1 MTAQSTFFQPTSKVL
16 AYKIEYPRSMML
28 LEEKIKEHN
37 AKATRTEDRI
47 KVTHQALAE
56 KLIRMLRKYFY
67 DWQALNGF
75 IYNPHKTCLPTL
87 RTNNEFL
94 AKMMGCTSRTIRNY
108 RDRLEALN
116 LITVTVL
123 HGTNANF
130 ELAINPEFLW
140 ITSNADPLRIL
151 PPKQIFPLT
160 STSTKPEQLE
170 QQEPVSGKDCAGA
183 GQNVDNSSVG
193 QRPHQ
198 DANAP
203 ATAQLPEQPE
213 QPEPNH
219 RNESSGC
226 ATGTPSPVAPGV
238 PAARPSREHR
248 QAARLLADAALRKL
262 YPGRKISVFEK
273 MTVEEHLDRLLA
285 QVTLKQLPE
294 LTNLYTKQI
303 KLVALQWS
311 DQMGIPLPDPTDFF
325 NPDNPNG
332 FALTWDYAEE
342 WQHKLPSP
350 SFSAPSRR
358 SPTPNTPTTEAKTG
372 EIKIGNLFNQF
383 LKNE

>member
-1 MTAQSTFFQPTSKVL
+1 MTAQSNFFQPSSKVL

-28 LEEKIKEHN
+28 LEEKIKQHN
-37 AKATRTEDRI
+37 DKATRASERI
-47 KVTHQALAE
+47 KVVHQALAE
-56 KLIRMLRKYFY
+56 KLIRMLRKHFY

-75 IYNPHKTCLPTL
+75 VYNPYKTCLPTL

-94 AKMMGCTSRTIRNY
+94 AKMMGCTGRTIRNY

-160 STSTKPEQLE
+160 STSTLPEQQE

-203 ATAQLPEQPE
+203 ATAQQPEQPE

-219 RNESSGC
+219 RNESTRQPAGTTPPRC
-226 ATGTPSPVAPGV
+226 AAP
-238 PAARPSREHR
+238 PSREHR

-311 DQMGIPLPDPTDFF
+311 DQMGIPLPDPAEFF

-332 FALTWDYAEE
+332 FACTWDYAEE
-342 WQHKLPSP
+342 WQKKLPSP

-358 SPTPNTPTTEAKTG
+358 SFTPNTPSTVPQTG
-372 EIKIGNLFNQF
+372 EIKVGNLFNQI
-383 LKNE
+383 LRNE